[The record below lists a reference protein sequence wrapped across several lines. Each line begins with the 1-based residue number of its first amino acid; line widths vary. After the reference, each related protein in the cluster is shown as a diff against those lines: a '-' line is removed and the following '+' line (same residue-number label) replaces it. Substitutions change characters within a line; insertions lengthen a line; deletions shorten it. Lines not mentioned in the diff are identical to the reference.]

1 MTASKEKLT
10 VQATSTKAGESA
22 MIRRISLVEIIGN
35 ILLSAFKLFAGIAG
49 NSGAM
54 VSDAVHSLSDVFAV
68 AFASGLAK
76 NGAKPVLCIV
86 SSFLQRTFDQLLLDL
101 SLDRSPA
108 TILVGN
114 AIINPGDAT
123 HCGIYDIAM
132 QSSIPNLIG
141 LAPTTKEE
149 YLAMFDWALEQ
160 TNALVVIREPSAV
173 VSAGR
178 EVTFT
183 DAGLRCYEVAER
195 GTKVAFIGLGNFF
208 QLAGQAKTALKDKA
222 GIEAT
227 VINPRIYSTLDEKM
241 LESLKAE
248 HESY

>member
-1 MTASKEKLT
+1 M
-10 VQATSTKAGESA
+10 
-22 MIRRISLVEIIGN
+22 
-35 ILLSAFKLFAGIAG
+35 GIAEE
-49 NSGAM
+49 
-54 VSDAVHSLSDVFAV
+54 HAV

-114 AIINPGDAT
+114 ATINPGDAT

-160 TNALVVIREPSAV
+160 TNAPVVIREPSAV

-178 EVTFT
+178 EIAFT
-183 DAGLRCYEVAER
+183 DADLGCYEVTEK
-195 GTKVAFIGLGNFF
+195 GVKVAFIGLGNFF
-208 QLAGQAKTALKDKA
+208 HLARQAKAVLKEKT

-241 LESLKAE
+241 LASLKME
-248 HESY
+248 HEVVVTLEDGALAGGFGQRIASFYGPSSMKVLNYGAAKEFGIVCLLSRSISRII